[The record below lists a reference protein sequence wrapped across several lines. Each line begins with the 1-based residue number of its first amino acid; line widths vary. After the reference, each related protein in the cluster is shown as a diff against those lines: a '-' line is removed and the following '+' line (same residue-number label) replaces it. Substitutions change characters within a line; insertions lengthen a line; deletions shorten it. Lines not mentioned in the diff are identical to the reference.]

1 MLKIDRENIKKKQE
15 LILFLK
21 GIAMGIANIIPGVS
35 GGTIALLTNIY
46 ERLINALKK
55 FDITAIKLLLS
66 MKFKNFVNYT
76 DLIFLI
82 WLFSGSLFGV
92 FSIAKLF
99 EYMFKFYPIMIWSFF
114 FGLILASVYYIGKKI
129 KNWNIYNFIIL
140 IFGAIVAISLLF
152 FEPANENENLLFIIL
167 CGIIGVS
174 GMMLPGLSGSFI
186 LILMGNYELILVS
199 AISEFNYII
208 LLFFLFGSILGLV
221 IFSHAIA
228 YLLNKYKDQTL
239 SVLTGFILGSLL
251 IVWPWKKTNSSN
263 LSIENQDNL
272 LAYSWYIPE
281 SLNLE
286 TLFSLC
292 LIFFGFLVVS
302 LLENIGKEK

>member
-1 MLKIDRENIKKKQE
+1 
-15 LILFLK
+15 
-21 GIAMGIANIIPGVS
+21 
-35 GGTIALLTNIY
+35 
-46 ERLINALKK
+46 
-55 FDITAIKLLLS
+55 
-66 MKFKNFVNYT
+66 
-76 DLIFLI
+76 
-82 WLFSGSLFGV
+82 
-92 FSIAKLF
+92 
-99 EYMFKFYPIMIWSFF
+99 
-114 FGLILASVYYIGKKI
+114 
-129 KNWNIYNFIIL
+129 
-140 IFGAIVAISLLF
+140 
-152 FEPANENENLLFIIL
+152 
-167 CGIIGVS
+167 
-174 GMMLPGLSGSFI
+174 
-186 LILMGNYELILVS
+186 MGNYELILVS
-199 AISEFNYII
+199 AISEFNYVI